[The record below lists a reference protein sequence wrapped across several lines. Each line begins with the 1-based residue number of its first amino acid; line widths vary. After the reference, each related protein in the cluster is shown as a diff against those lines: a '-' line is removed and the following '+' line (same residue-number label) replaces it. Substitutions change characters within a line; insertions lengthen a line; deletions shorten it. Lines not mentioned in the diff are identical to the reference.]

1 MTSPLSARG
10 RLWICGSAVALAV
23 VLFGRTPVASADPT
37 PPAIGDHVPNGLCLM
52 CHGKPGL
59 TTTMDGQTRTIEP
72 VDQAAFAASAHGGKT
87 CVACHADQ
95 SSLPHLLPGSTVGYQ
110 RATACQECHREAYD
124 GYLESPHGTM
134 AELRDSSGPTC
145 ASCHGNVHAVRPVK
159 EWSDQD
165 RAKVCAGCHSG
176 AGTGFL
182 QALSHQAPSPSFLPT
197 VYFAG
202 RFLVI
207 LASASL
213 AFGIIHV
220 ELDLLRWLVRRWRA
234 GSGGRRRWESS

>member
-1 MTSPLSARG
+1 MTTRLARCG
-10 RLWICGSAVALAV
+10 RLWICASAVALAV
-23 VLFGRTPVASADPT
+23 AWFARTPSAAADP
-37 PPAIGDHVPNGLCLM
+37 PSSANADVLPNGLCLV
-52 CHGKPGL
+52 CHGQPGL
-59 TTTMDGQTRTIEP
+59 TAKVEGQTRTIAA
-72 VDQAAFAASAHGGKT
+72 VDLPAFASSVHGGQT
-87 CVACHADQ
+87 CVACHTDQ
-95 SSLPHLLPGSTVGYQ
+95 SSLPHVQLGATEQYR
-110 RATACQECHREAYD
+110 RATPCQECHRDAYD

-134 AELRDSSGPTC
+134 AELRDASGPTC
-145 ASCHGNVHAVRPVK
+145 ASCHGSAHTVRPVA
-159 EWSDQD
+159 EWTAQE
-165 RAKVCAGCHSG
+165 RAQVCAGCHSG

-182 QALSHQAPSPSFLPT
+182 QALSHQAPSPSFLPS

-234 GSGGRRRWESS
+234 SSGRRARWGSN